1 MQQKTSI
8 MQRKSICNIGCI
20 IILNIIILLSCQNN
34 SNDIN
39 KDDINKKNKTDTTS
53 RYPEGV
59 IPEWVKDSLSAE
71 NYELLKKISAKYKIR
86 YYLLEE
92 KRDFKFFTR
101 ACYQHLNTLLIN
113 ATLDSTIVQ
122 KPAKTDIFT
131 KIEVLSNGK
140 SGDINQEYDY
150 ASTIVDAQSINYL
163 AGRITVKAYLT
174 WQKNISTRD
183 FKDITLR
190 VNIASTGITCRSN
203 RWIDNGSIADKQGND
218 IRCVII
224 GTAEIFTELDNVGL
238 ILSHDVNRIF
248 TIDPFNCISNL
259 HDKST

>member
-1 MQQKTSI
+1 
-8 MQRKSICNIGCI
+8 MQRRSIYNIGSI
-20 IILNIIILLSCQNN
+20 LILNIIILLSCQNN
-34 SNDIN
+34 FNNIDN
-39 KDDINKKNKTDTTS
+39 DDINKKNNSLTLSRGINKTDTTS

-92 KRDFKFFTR
+92 KRDFKFYTR
-101 ACYQHLNTLLIN
+101 ACYQQLNTLLAN
-113 ATLDSTIVQ
+113 GTLDTTTVLVQ

-131 KIEVLSNGK
+131 KIEVLSNGE
-140 SGDINQEYDY
+140 SGDINQGYDY

-163 AGRITVKAYLT
+163 AGKVIVKAYLT

-190 VNIASTGITCRSN
+190 VNIATTGIVCGSN
-203 RWIDNGSIADKQGND
+203 RWTDGGSRADKRGNN
-218 IRCVII
+218 IRCVVI
-224 GTAEIFTELDNVGL
+224 GTAEIFTGLDNVGL
-238 ILSHDVNRIF
+238 ILSHDVNRIL
-248 TIDPFNCISNL
+248 TIDPFN
-259 HDKST
+259 